1 VPGGALSQRPA
12 GAALQDAGEHIMGL
26 KRCLACAD
34 LFEESPRVPQQNYC
48 SRQECQRERRR
59 LWQKQKR
66 QNDADYKAN
75 QRQSQRRWREAHPEY
90 SKEYRTVHPEYVERN
105 RAQQVRRN
113 ATQRDAAVA
122 KMDANESVNT
132 LASGLYRLS
141 RASAHEIAGMD
152 SWIVRITV
160 LDAP

>member
-1 VPGGALSQRPA
+1 
-12 GAALQDAGEHIMGL
+12 MGL

-34 LFEESPRVPQQNYC
+34 VFEASPRVPQQTYC
-48 SRQECQRERRR
+48 PRQECQRERRR

-75 QRQSQRRWREAHPEY
+75 QRQCQRRWREAHPDY
-90 SKEYRTVHPEYVERN
+90 SKEYRTVHLDYVERN
-105 RAQQVRRN
+105 RAQQVHRN
-113 ATQRDAAVA
+113 ATHRNGAVA
-122 KMDANESVNT
+122 KMDVNALASP

-141 RASAHEIAGMD
+141 PVSTGEIAKMG

-160 LDAP
+160 LIAA

>member
-1 VPGGALSQRPA
+1 
-12 GAALQDAGEHIMGL
+12 MGL

-34 LFEESPRVPQQNYC
+34 VFEASPRVPLQNYC
-48 SRQECQRERRR
+48 PRQECQRERRR

-75 QRQSQRRWREAHPEY
+75 QRQCQRRWREAHPEY

-113 ATQRDAAVA
+113 ATHRDTAIA
-122 KMDANESVNT
+122 KIDVNALAT
-132 LASGLYRLS
+132 PLASGLYRLS
-141 RASAHEIAGMD
+141 RASGGEIAEMD

-160 LDAP
+160 LAAP